1 MTITFAHAPLE
12 VLAFVLPLRNRD
24 RLRQERGEIIFSRL
38 EGSLFGPGPTV
49 TDPRQGVIG
58 DCYYICAIACIAQ
71 VRPELIRQMI
81 HENGDGT
88 YTMFFYRRLEDRKCK
103 RESVTVD
110 ALIPVY
116 AKDHLPVYARSSN
129 KLLWPLIA
137 EKAYAQWK
145 GGYHAIG
152 EGGLVEQTME
162 ELTGE
167 WTRLLFT
174 SEHSPEILWSLLLG
188 AERHGWPTTFCTY
201 GRTARSGIDTLGFH
215 PNHIHVFLGAH
226 TLRGKRI
233 VALRDVFDKP
243 MCGKLNL
250 PDRNGVFCLSWENFL
265 RYFAEIAVNGRGAF
279 EIASQPYPSISIG
292 KSLERSYVFKSVSEE
307 TRHMLAR
314 DFQRVRVATR
324 RTLIEQGSRPD
335 AYYLIRSG
343 SAAIEKTHPITGR
356 KRRIAVLRAGDQFGE
371 MALIRNTKRLS
382 YIISLT
388 PMSLYKLPAEKFLTW
403 ITRYPEF
410 MEKFNQRFQLQVWS
424 QKIHSSLTSVSL
436 DDILSAGEKR
446 TLPKKKIIFQEGDIA
461 DSLYLILTGE
471 VEVFHG
477 NRTVKRLGAGEIF
490 GEIGALTKAPRSA
503 SVRTLARTRLLK
515 INLVM
520 IANLTEQFEVL
531 QRQLEFVAERR
542 IKTLNNEKCP
552 G

>member
-1 MTITFAHAPLE
+1 MTITLAHARQE
-12 VLAFVLPLRNRD
+12 VSTFALPLRNRD
-24 RLRQERGEIIFSRL
+24 RLRQERGKITFSWL
-38 EGSLFGPGPTV
+38 EGSLFGAGPTV

-58 DCYYICAIACIAQ
+58 DCYYICAIASIAQ

-88 YTMFFYRRLEDRKCK
+88 YTMFFYRRLEDQKCN
-103 RESVTVD
+103 RESVIVD
-110 ALIPVY
+110 ALIPVH
-116 AKDHLPVYARSSN
+116 AQDRLPVYARSSQ

-152 EGGLVEQTME
+152 EGGLVERVME

-167 WTRLLFT
+167 ATRLLFT
-174 SEHSPEILWSLLLG
+174 SEHPPEILWSLLLG
-188 AERHGWPTTFCTY
+188 AQLHGWPTTLCTY

-233 VALRDVFDKP
+233 VQLRDAFDKP

-292 KSLERSYVFKSVSEE
+292 KALERSYVFKSVGKE
-307 TRHMLAR
+307 TRHELAK
-314 DFQRVRVATR
+314 DFERVRVAPQ

-343 SAAIEKTHPITGR
+343 SAAIEKIHRITGR

-371 MALIRNTKRLS
+371 MALILNTKRLS
-382 YIISLT
+382 DITSLT
-388 PMSLYKLPAEKFLTW
+388 PMLLYKLPAKKFLTW
-403 ITRYPEF
+403 ITRYSELR
-410 MEKFNQRFQLQVWS
+410 EKFNQRFQLQLWS
-424 QKIHSSLTSVSL
+424 QKARSLLTSVSL
-436 DDILSAGEKR
+436 DEMLGAGEER
-446 TLPKKKIIFQEGDIA
+446 IIPKKKIIFQEGDIA

-471 VEVFHG
+471 VEVFHQ
-477 NRTVKRLGAGEIF
+477 NRSVKRLGEGEIF
-490 GEIGALTKAPRSA
+490 GEIGALTKVPRSA
-503 SVRTLARTRLLK
+503 SVRALVRTRLLK
-515 INLVM
+515 INLTM
-520 IANLTEQFEVL
+520 MANIAERFEVL

-542 IKTLNNEKCP
+542 LRILKGRCHD
-552 G
+552 